1 MSDPEPAPAVRAPL
15 LSTEHWGL
23 LAARGTAQSEVLIRI
38 TMFLTVLS
46 AGLVSLALLAQA
58 TRFAEPFGA
67 IALAVLAFVTVVG
80 LLTQVRVLNVG
91 QEDLM
96 YVLAMNRLRR
106 AYLDLDP
113 GMSSYLMASS
123 HDDEAGV
130 MRTYFFLGRRRPLWQ
145 LLGSTTVFVV
155 VLNGALLGLLAA
167 GVSAVLGGAVALD
180 VVIGALAGLAFA
192 AVVMLSVGRSYS
204 GFWHGYRP
212 VDPSPAP

>member
-1 MSDPEPAPAVRAPL
+1 VR
-15 LSTEHWGL
+15 
-23 LAARGTAQSEVLIRI
+23 
-38 TMFLTVLS
+38 
-46 AGLVSLALLAQA
+46 
-58 TRFAEPFGA
+58 
-67 IALAVLAFVTVVG
+67 
-80 LLTQVRVLNVG
+80 NVG